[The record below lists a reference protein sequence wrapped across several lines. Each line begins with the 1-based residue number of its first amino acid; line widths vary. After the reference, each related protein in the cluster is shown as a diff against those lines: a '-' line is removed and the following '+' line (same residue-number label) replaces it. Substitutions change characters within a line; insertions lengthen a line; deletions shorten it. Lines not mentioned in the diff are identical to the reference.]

1 MSQSRRFEHRLALVT
16 GASRGIGA
24 ATARA
29 FAAEGAAVAINYRE
43 DRSGAEEVKAA
54 IEGAGGLA
62 RPFQAD
68 VGDPG
73 AVEAMVDA
81 VSDWRGPVD
90 ILVNNAA
97 ATNRSPF
104 FDVSIDDLDR
114 LWNVNVRGVFHLSQ
128 KVARSMAERNRGV
141 IIHVSSILARLA
153 VPNRTTYCLTKGAIE
168 SLTRAMAL
176 DLAGSGVRV
185 NAVAPG
191 LIATEMLLAGIPD
204 PDRQA
209 ALQSYIPGGRFG
221 STSELADAILY
232 LCSDEASYINGAII
246 PVDAGLGGRE
256 ASPP

>member
-1 MSQSRRFEHRLALVT
+1 MNRFQDRLALVT

-29 FAAEGAAVAINYRE
+29 LAAEGATVAINYRE
-43 DRSGAEEVKAA
+43 DQAGAEAVSSS
-54 IEGAGGLA
+54 IETAGGRA
-62 RPFQAD
+62 RLFRAD

-73 AVEAMVDA
+73 AVDRLVAEVVDWGGA
-81 VSDWRGPVD
+81 VD

-104 FDVSIDDLDR
+104 FEVSLDELDR
-114 LWNVNVRGVFHLSQ
+114 LWNANVRGVFHLSQ
-128 KVARSMAERNRGV
+128 KVARSMVERRRGV
-141 IIHVSSILARLA
+141 IVHVSSILARLA
-153 VPNRTTYCLTKGAIE
+153 VVNRTAYCMTKGAIE

-176 DLAGSGVRV
+176 ELAGSGVRV

-191 LIATEMLLAGIPD
+191 LIATEMLLAGMPD

-221 STSELADAILY
+221 HTSELANAILY
-232 LCSDEASYINGAII
+232 LCSEDASYINGAII
-246 PVDAGLGGRE
+246 PVDAGLSGRE